1 MESYGQLCLLFEFF
15 FEFFGLFELTHLT
28 LLVADL

>member
-1 MESYGQLCLLFEFF
+1 MDNFCLLFEFF